1 MELKTTQNKYEEFEA
16 LLIDNAH
23 IWGLDNL
30 DVIEVIANI
39 RELTNGKLGKQFSR
53 DAQQDK

>member
-1 MELKTTQNKYEEFEA
+1 MAIKTIQKNSKYEEFEA

-23 IWGLDNL
+23 TWGLDNL

-39 RELTNGKLGKQFSR
+39 REITNGKLGK
-53 DAQQDK
+53 